1 MNTISISPE
10 KDTYQ
15 DLVATLADLRA
26 AGYGLVIADGRLMLD
41 FPTLLLENSNE
52 EELKKMSEI
61 TAELNIRCQELGI
74 SFIDGTK
81 IPSLEITPH
90 KIPPRPDIGDLYF
103 ADTVIETGFCR
114 QCKMEPWAWKGFK
127 GNPTDNS
134 TWKPTKVRKGYGHN
148 KLKGKNK

>member
-1 MNTISISPE
+1 MKTISIASE

-15 DLVATLADLRA
+15 DLIATLADLRA

-52 EELKKMSEI
+52 EEVKKMSEI
-61 TAELNIRCQELGI
+61 SAELNIRCQELGI
-74 SFIDGTK
+74 GFVDGTK
-81 IPSLEITPH
+81 VVIESNTND
-90 KIPPRPDIGDLYF
+90 IPPRPDIGDVYF
-103 ADTVIETGFCR
+103 PDFSMFAARYTHRG
-114 QCKMEPWAWKGFK
+114 QGFK

>member
-15 DLVATLADLRA
+15 DLVATLADLRS
-26 AGYGLVIADGRLMLD
+26 AGYGLVIADGRIMLD
-41 FPTLLLENSNE
+41 FPTLLLENSNAE
-52 EELKKMSEI
+52 EVKKMSEI
-61 TAELNIRCQELGI
+61 SAELNIRCQELGI
-74 SFIDGTK
+74 DFETAINFGLEPEKKKVAISGGCVSSSSLAGLMVGSASDG
-81 IPSLEITPH
+81 
-90 KIPPRPDIGDLYF
+90 YF
-103 ADTVIETGFCR
+103 ASYPRI
-114 QCKMEPWAWKGFK
+114 WNHK

>member
-1 MNTISISPE
+1 MKTISIASE

-15 DLVATLADLRA
+15 DLIATLADLRA

-41 FPTLLLENSNE
+41 FPTLLLENSNAE
-52 EELKKMSEI
+52 EVQKMSEI

-74 SFIDGTK
+74 GFVDGTK
-81 IPSLEITPH
+81 VVIESNTND
-90 KIPPRPDIGDLYF
+90 IPPRPDIGDVYF
-103 ADTVIETGFCR
+103 PDFSMFAARYTRRG
-114 QCKMEPWAWKGFK
+114 QMEPWAWRGFK